1 MSGNADSL
9 PRLAPPRPSTYTSG
23 QPTDLIPTQLP
34 TSTQRIRTPCKTP
47 LLQDGNAPT
56 SADSPPSTYPSVYM
70 FIPTAVATNT
80 LGQPVGPATTS
91 WMLPLRLHQVST
103 IVEGSNIT
111 RQLTLSDLRTD
122 CPQTV
127 DPTGI
132 ATLDWRCN
140 PVLAA
145 PNEVK
150 SWAWPCNACG
160 RFGLFDPPYAV
171 PTLTGR
177 LVEPTSILV
186 PTITA
191 APIPTVPTTAAPT
204 TPTVTLPTVVVPTV
218 TTTPPPITAGAATFQ
233 INTAFV
239 AAVPALVGM
248 ILL

>member
-1 MSGNADSL
+1 
-9 PRLAPPRPSTYTSG
+9 
-23 QPTDLIPTQLP
+23 
-34 TSTQRIRTPCKTP
+34 
-47 LLQDGNAPT
+47 
-56 SADSPPSTYPSVYM
+56 M
-70 FIPTAVATNT
+70 FIPTAVGTNT
-80 LGQPVGPATTS
+80 LGQPAGPATTS

-103 IVEGSNIT
+103 IVEGTNIT

-132 ATLDWRCN
+132 ATLDSRCN

-177 LVEPTSILV
+177 LVEPTSIVV
-186 PTITA
+186 PTITP
-191 APIPTVPTTAAPT
+191 APIPTVPTSAAPT
-204 TPTVTLPTVVVPTV
+204 TPTVTLPTVTVPTA
-218 TTTPPPITAGAATFQ
+218 TTTAPPVTAGATTFQ
-233 INTAFV
+233 TNAALGV
-239 AAVPALVGM
+239 ALLVLIGM
-248 ILL
+248 LVI